1 MAVRRE
7 NDVTF
12 DIPRIRVNYVYI
24 YFYTNVI

>member
-24 YFYTNVI
+24 YIFIQM